1 MCRQSD
7 FVTLCRTNN
16 NNATYTLH
24 ATYSLQ
30 FFGDLTLHFFRTL
43 LQCPLVNNL
52 AREARPHEPL
62 HCVVSPLPPPPS
74 HCPSVVGCGHSTK
87 YPSLV
92 GCGHLYK
99 TPLYCFLRAQK
110 NKQKVHFVLFFPIF
124 LRLCVQT
131 LKLFYRIFNDLPD

>member
-1 MCRQSD
+1 MSD
-7 FVTLCRTNN
+7 QQQQRDIYVTCDIFVTIFRRLD
-16 NNATYTLH
+16 AT
-24 ATYSLQ
+24 
-30 FFGDLTLHFFRTL
+30 FFRTL
-43 LQCPLVNNL
+43 LPCPLVNNL

-62 HCVVSPLPPPPS
+62 HFFIVKNKNLLLHFFYFPPPPPS

-110 NKQKVHFVLFFPIF
+110 KNSHCFIF
-124 LRLCVQT
+124 SYIFKALRSNFQT
-131 LKLFYRIFNDLPD
+131 FLHDFQRFS